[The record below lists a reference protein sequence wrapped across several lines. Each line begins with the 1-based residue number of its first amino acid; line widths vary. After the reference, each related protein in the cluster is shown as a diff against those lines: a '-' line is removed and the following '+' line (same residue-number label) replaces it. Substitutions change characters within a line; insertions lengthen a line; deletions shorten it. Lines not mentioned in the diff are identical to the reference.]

1 MNRAYSPSFFFLSV
15 VSLLVVVLAAMGISA
30 LRAEET
36 TDGESMSDI
45 DVFAGI
51 SFVDESW
58 DNDEESDLEDSNSS
72 FFQDLSKN
80 AESSEPM
87 SELISEE
94 PSESV
99 SLNSSEEI
107 ESTFVESSEESSEV
121 PSYESVEDKSE
132 AESSNSTEDASS
144 ESSEDESSEEN
155 ASDFSEN
162 VTLLSDGGEP
172 FVYFQQDS
180 AEWENKPYGTDK
192 IGSHGC
198 GPVSMAMVIS
208 TITGKVI
215 YPDVAAKW
223 SVDHGYWAKGVGT
236 SHALMTAMAKAYNVP
251 VSTIAQGNWNAVI
264 DALKNGKYIITRVK
278 NGVFAANNHFLVIRG
293 ITEDGKILVA
303 NSISYDDSVKEWS
316 LSTLKQQVNLGF
328 WVYG

>member
-1 MNRAYSPSFFFLSV
+1 MNRAYSPASFFLSV
-15 VSLLVVVLAAMGISA
+15 VSLVVVVLAAMGISA
-30 LRAEET
+30 LRTEET
-36 TDGESMSDI
+36 VDGESMADI

-58 DNDEESDLEDSNSS
+58 DNGEESASVDVNSS

-87 SELISEE
+87 SESISEV
-94 PSESV
+94 PSEEI
-99 SLNSSEEI
+99 SLNSSEEN
-107 ESTFVESSEESSEV
+107 ESSFVESSEERSEV
-121 PSYESVEDKSE
+121 PSHESIEDKSE
-132 AESSNSTEDASS
+132 DESSNITEDASS
-144 ESSEDESSEEN
+144 DSSEDESSETDV
-155 ASDFSEN
+155 SDFPEN
-162 VTLLSDGGEP
+162 VTLLSGGGEP
-172 FVYFQQDS
+172 FVYFRQDS

-215 YPDVAAKW
+215 YPDEAAKW

-236 SHALMTAMAKAYNVP
+236 AHALMTAMAKAYNVP
-251 VSTIAQGNWNAVI
+251 VSAISQGNWNAVI
-264 DALKNGKYIITRVK
+264 DALEDGKYIITRVK
-278 NGVFAANNHFLVIRG
+278 SGVFAANNHFMVIRG
-293 ITEDGKILVA
+293 ITKDGKILVA
-303 NSISYDDSVKEWS
+303 NSISYEDSTKEWS
-316 LSTLKQQVNLGF
+316 LSTLKEQVNLGF